1 MGESMRFL
9 RRRVVNEYEDEEI
22 MRLMRRISNRPRL
35 GGVGGGVR
43 PSRGGAV
50 EVYVGNGL
58 RLLEQALRGGLGAV
72 DDEVRRALRIGRE
85 VLVSNYPNQLDIN
98 ELARQLLVRVRTHQ
112 KQRRS

>member
-1 MGESMRFL
+1 MRFL
-9 RRRVVNEYEDEEI
+9 RRKVVNEYEDEEI

-35 GGVGGGVR
+35 GVGGVR
-43 PSRGGAV
+43 PSRGAV
-50 EVYVGNGL
+50 EVYVSNGL
-58 RLLEQALRGGLGAV
+58 RLLEQALRGLGAV

>member
-1 MGESMRFL
+1 MRFL

-43 PSRGGAV
+43 PSRDAV
-50 EVYVGNGL
+50 EVYVSNGL

-85 VLVSNYPNQLDIN
+85 ILVSNYPNQLDIN

-112 KQRRS
+112 KRRRS